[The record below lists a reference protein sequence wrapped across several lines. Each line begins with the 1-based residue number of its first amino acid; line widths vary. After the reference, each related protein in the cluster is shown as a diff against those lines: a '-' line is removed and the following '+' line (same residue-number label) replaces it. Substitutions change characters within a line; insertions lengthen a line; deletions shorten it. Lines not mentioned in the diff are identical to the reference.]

1 MNVSKKKLV
10 PKQRIFV
17 HYYLVKFNAT
27 WAAEMAGYSAKTAYS
42 QGQRLLK
49 NVEIAAA
56 IEQGIKEKLMSADET
71 MIRLA
76 DIARGDVADLMDITP
91 AGFEI
96 KLVETD
102 ETGEQ
107 KVNPKTKL
115 IKKIKQKVTTFLA
128 KGESDEDREVIE
140 TEIELYSAFDA
151 LNSIAKHHKLFS
163 DAAIEVQVEAGE
175 SLLTALDKIYGAKQS
190 PAPAPADGAKAED
203 DHASD

>member
-1 MNVSKKKLV
+1 MTEKKLT

-17 HYYLVKFNAT
+17 HHYLTNFNASQ
-27 WAAEMAGYSAKTAYS
+27 AALKAGYSPKTAPAI
-42 QGQRLLK
+42 GQENLK
-49 NVEIAAA
+49 KPLIAAA
-56 IEQGIKEKLMSADET
+56 IEHGIQEKLMSADET

-76 DIARGDVADLMDITP
+76 DIARGDVADLMDITT

-96 KLVETD
+96 KLTQQD
-102 ETGEQ
+102 ENGVQ

-128 KGESDEDREVIE
+128 KGESDEDREIIE
-140 TEIELYSAFDA
+140 TEIELYSAQDA

-163 DAAIEVQVEAGE
+163 DAAIEVKVEAGD
-175 SLLTALDKIYGAKQS
+175 SILAALDKIYGAK
-190 PAPAPADGAKAED
+190 AKAEG